1 MGRRGHRR
9 GRGPY
14 ALRSRLARARLDY
27 LVEDPRLR
35 QAARIARAFRLDPVT
50 VLEESDVLKGEVR
63 VAAYLV
69 CQHDEEQA
77 AKPRP
82 GMTAGDV
89 AGLPEE

>member
-14 ALRSRLARARLDY
+14 ALRSRLARDRLTY
-27 LVEDPRLR
+27 LEKDPRLR
-35 QAARIARAFRLDPVT
+35 QAARIGRAFRLDPVA
-50 VLEESDVLKGEVR
+50 VLAEVDHLKADVR

-69 CQHDEEQA
+69 CQSDEEQA
-77 AKPRP
+77 AKPRT

-89 AGLPEE
+89 AGLPDE